1 MINNKVRNLA
11 PQIKAILEENEQT
24 RNSDIELYKTY
35 ITMKLGIDPYFITL
49 GEVMEMVANGEL
61 ASIESVGRCR
71 RKCQELYP
79 ELRATINVRH
89 ARIDEEAVYED
100 FAQDKRI

>member
-1 MINNKVRNLA
+1 MINNRIRNLA
-11 PQIKAILEENEQT
+11 PIVKQILEENEQT
-24 RNSDIELYKTY
+24 RNSDIELYNAY
-35 ITMKLGIDPYFITL
+35 LSLKLGISPYFITF
-49 GEVMEMVANGEL
+49 GDVMNMVSNGEI

-79 ELRATINVRH
+79 ELRATVSVRR

>member
-1 MINNKVRNLA
+1 MINNRVRNLA
-11 PQIKAILEENEQT
+11 VQIKEILEENEQT
-24 RNSDIELYKTY
+24 RNSDIDLYSAY
-35 ITMKLGIDPYFITL
+35 ISMRLGIDPYFITM
-49 GEVMEMVANGEL
+49 GEIMEMIKNGEI

-89 ARIDEEAVYED
+89 ARINEEDVYID